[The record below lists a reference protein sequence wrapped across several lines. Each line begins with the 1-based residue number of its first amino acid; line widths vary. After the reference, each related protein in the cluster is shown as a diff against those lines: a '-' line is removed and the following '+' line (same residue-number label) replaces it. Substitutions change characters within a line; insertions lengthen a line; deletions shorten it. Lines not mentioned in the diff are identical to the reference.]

1 MSFVAELKRRN
12 VIRMAGLY
20 LVGAWLA
27 VQVFATLL
35 PVFEAPAW
43 IMKAIVATIVIGFV
57 PTLIFSW
64 IYELTPEGI
73 KRDVDVPPEQSI
85 GKQTARRPLT
95 AIHGLRGTWTPVQ
108 RIDFAIIAVLLV
120 ALVYFAVD
128 KFVLGPRHDSA
139 AAASSAKATNDVAG
153 PAADAA
159 DAKSIAVLPFTD
171 LSPAHDQEY
180 FSDGMAEEIL
190 NALAQVKDLRVAG
203 RTSSFHFKG
212 TNEDLRT
219 VGRTLGVASVLEGS
233 VRKQGDKVR
242 ITAQL
247 IRVSN
252 GFHLWSNTY
261 DGDLKDVFEVQE
273 RIARAITDQ
282 LQVVIAGD
290 HGTRLVPIA
299 TTSPEAHE
307 LYLQATAVFNHRDGA
322 RMADAIAKLKE
333 ATRLD
338 PNFARA
344 HARSAAL
351 GAIIGAYA
359 DVDVEQALATAEQE
373 ANLAI
378 DLDPTL
384 AEPHAALATIH
395 GYRRHWIADDV
406 ESQRATTLD
415 PNDSNAMFW
424 RGLFLV
430 DTGYVAAGIA
440 AIDKAL
446 KIDPL
451 LPNALGWRA
460 FWYFNAG
467 DRESARHAAQLSVEQ
482 GLVAGERYLGL
493 ISHDEGRDAEA
504 IAQFAR
510 GAQSSLAGFPDNAAE
525 VLAEGF
531 FGDATRRA
539 RAIAMVDAYLAGRT
553 KNVSHAASWA
563 LLLLQQPE
571 RALAVG
577 QDPRT
582 LPDTLF
588 MSWLWSKWGASARRL
603 PQLPEFA
610 RKLGL
615 SELWDQRGPP
625 DGCRRPAPGDYVCD

>member
-20 LVGAWLA
+20 LVGAWLIT
-27 VQVFATLL
+27 QVSSTVLPMFGAPDWLPRTVVILL
-35 PVFEAPAW
+35 A
-43 IMKAIVATIVIGFV
+43 IGFV

-73 KRDVDVPPEQSI
+73 KRDADVPPEQSI
-85 GKQTARRPLT
+85 GKQTGR
-95 AIHGLRGTWTPVQ
+95 
-108 RIDFAIIAVLLV
+108 RIDFAIIAVLLA

-128 KFVLGPRHDSA
+128 KFVLAPHRDSA
-139 AAASSAKATNDVAG
+139 SVDLNAKAANVAA
-153 PAADAA
+153 PAAGEPVDE
-159 DAKSIAVLPFTD
+159 KSIAVLPFTD

-219 VGRTLGVASVLEGS
+219 VGRALGVASVLEGS

-252 GFHLWSNTY
+252 GFHLWSHSY
-261 DGDLKDVFEVQE
+261 DGDLKDVFELQE

-290 HGTRLVPIA
+290 PGTRLVPVA

-307 LYLQATAVFNHRDGA
+307 LYLQATTVFNHRDGPH
-322 RMADAIAKLKE
+322 MPEAIAKLKE

-351 GAIIGAYA
+351 GAILGAYA
-359 DVDVEQALATAEQE
+359 DVDVEQALAVAERE

-395 GYRRHWIADDV
+395 GYRRHWVADQI
-406 ESQRATTLD
+406 ESERATTLD
-415 PNDSNAMFW
+415 PNDSNVMFW

-430 DTGYVAAGIA
+430 DTGYVAAGITT
-440 AIDKAL
+440 IDKAL

-451 LPNALGWRA
+451 LPNALAWRS
-460 FWYFNAG
+460 FWYLNAG
-467 DRESARHAAQLSVEQ
+467 DRENARRDAQLSVEQ
-482 GLVAGERYLGL
+482 GLLAAERYLAM
-493 ISHDEGRDAEA
+493 IAHAEGRNADA

-510 GAQSSLAGFPDNAAE
+510 GAQYSFVGFPENSGLL
-525 VLAEGF
+525 LAEGF
-531 FGDATRRA
+531 YGDGTQRA
-539 RAIAMVDAYLAGRT
+539 RAIAMIDAYLAGSG
-553 KNVSHAASWA
+553 KKVSHAAPWA
-563 LLLLQQPE
+563 LLLLQQPD

-582 LPDTLF
+582 IPDTLF
-588 MSWLWSKWGASARRL
+588 MSWLWSSWGASARKL
-603 PQLPEFA
+603 PQFPEFA
-610 RKLGL
+610 RKMGL

-625 DGCRRPAPGDYVCD
+625 DGCRRLSPGDYACD